1 MASTTDLMGRSSLPT
16 GALTV
21 LGTGLFG
28 IGIVVGGYGAFVTAL
43 IERGVA
49 ADTAGFGMTIYLL
62 GQVVAV
68 LPADRLI
75 RQYGPRRVVIGGF
88 VVGAVGAAIGSTLD
102 LRFVYLSRIL
112 LGVGTGGALLAGLK
126 YAGHRTDR
134 TSRSLAQGLLGGT
147 FTLGLAGGLVAGP
160 PLLARYG
167 PAGLTLLAAGVT
179 AVPVALVPGL
189 QVVPTDPVRHV
200 ASYLAPLR
208 STTGIVLGLA
218 NMVSFGLLI
227 VATTWYGDVLG
238 TEPVLPA
245 TLILIGF
252 SLATVG
258 GRFGGGWIART
269 LNERAAVA
277 LTLGLL
283 CLLLGGAAAALVLD
297 APVVLGV
304 MLVGTGAGFGLPF
317 GPLFSLAF
325 SNLADDAGLTLV
337 TMMVVGNAGALVYPW
352 LIGRFL
358 RLTGSYT
365 SGFLLMAL
373 SVGAVV
379 VLLVLTIGV
388 GALRTPSSSDADV
401 AGGGQ

>member
-1 MASTTDLMGRSSLPT
+1 MR
-16 GALTV
+16 ALLV

-28 IGIVVGGYGAFVTAL
+28 IGIAVGGYGATVTAL
-43 IERGVA
+43 IEQGVA

-62 GQVVAV
+62 GQVVAA
-68 LPADRLI
+68 LPADRLT
-75 RQYGPRRVVIGGF
+75 RQIGTRRVVAGGF
-88 VVGAVGAAIGSTLD
+88 GIATIGAAIGSTLD
-102 LRFVYLSRIL
+102 LRLIYLSRIL

-134 TSRSLAQGLLGGT
+134 ASRSLAQGLLGGA
-147 FTLGLAGGLVAGP
+147 FTLGLAAGLVAGP

-167 PAGLTLLAAGVT
+167 PAALALSAAVVT
-179 AVPVALVPGL
+179 VAPAALVPRL
-189 QVVPTDPVRHV
+189 RAVPTEGVRRL
-200 ASYLAPLR
+200 ASYVAPLR
-208 STTGIVLGLA
+208 SPAGIVLGLA

-238 TEPVLPA
+238 TEPTLPA

-258 GRFGGGWIART
+258 GRFGGGWIARA

-283 CLLLGGAAAALVLD
+283 CALLGGAAAAIALD
-297 APVVLGV
+297 APLLLAVA
-304 MLVGTGAGFGLPF
+304 LVGTGAGFGLPF

-325 SNLADDAGLTLV
+325 SNLADDAGVTLV
-337 TMMVVGNAGALVYPW
+337 AMMIVGNAGALVYPW

-358 RLTGSYT
+358 RRTDSYT
-365 SGFLLMAL
+365 SGFVTMTVSVAL
-373 SVGAVV
+373 VV
-379 VLLVLTIGV
+379 VLLVLILGV
-388 GALRTPSSSDADV
+388 RSLPTDEADTAEV
-401 AGGGQ
+401 VGGS